1 MHPKT
6 FIIMKSA
13 DLKNIK
19 EEIFKTLKLSY
30 PVIIGQL
37 GIIMMGVVDSM
48 MVGQLGPVPLAAAS
62 LGNSLIFLVLIIGI
76 GCSVVISPIIAILV
90 GGKRYSECGTYFR
103 QSLLVN
109 VVLSFIMLGI
119 ILLGVNFIK
128 YLDQPPEVV
137 ELSII
142 YMTIV
147 GLSAVP
153 LMIYQTYKQFI
164 EGLSVMKPA
173 MIIAILAN
181 LINAFANWVLI
192 FGKFGFPALGI
203 AGAAWATF
211 ASRVFMA
218 VAIMFYVM
226 RNAKFKQY
234 DVNFHFRELDFPII
248 KKILSLGLPS
258 GFQYFFEVGAFTFA
272 VIMIGWIGANELA
285 AHQIA
290 INLASISFMA
300 VLGISQAASIRVGNA
315 MGEKSVSKIRKAGF
329 TGIFLGASIMSLAG
343 LTFILL
349 NNFLPTLYI
358 DDEAVIS
365 IASRLIIIAALFQL
379 SDGTQAVG
387 IGVLRG
393 LTDVKGPTIITFVAY
408 WIISLPIAYLLTF
421 NFNLGVDGVWI
432 GLLIGLTASAILLTL
447 RFNYKSKHIIH
458 I

>member
-1 MHPKT
+1 MNS
-6 FIIMKSA
+6 IL
-13 DLKNIK
+13 LKNIK
-19 EEIFKTLKLSY
+19 EEISTTIQLAY

-37 GIIMMGVVDSM
+37 GIIMMGVVDSI
-48 MVGQLGPVPLAAAS
+48 MVGRLGSVPLAAAS
-62 LGNSLIFLVLIIGI
+62 LGNSLIFIILIVGI
-76 GCSVVISPIIAILV
+76 GCSIVISPLVAILV
-90 GGKRYSECGTYFR
+90 GGKRYTECGVYFR

-109 VVLSFIMLGI
+109 LLLSFAMIAVI
-119 ILLGVNFIK
+119 FIGVNFIYK
-128 YLDQPPEVV
+128 LNQPPEVI
-137 ELSII
+137 ELTVV
-142 YMTIV
+142 YMSIV
-147 GLSAVP
+147 GLSALP

-164 EGLSVMKPA
+164 EGLSIMKPA
-173 MIIAILAN
+173 MVIAILAN
-181 LINAFANWVLI
+181 IINAFANWVLI
-192 FGKFGFPALGI
+192 FGELGFPKLGL

-211 ASRVFMA
+211 SSRVFMA
-218 VAIMFYVM
+218 VAIMIYVM
-226 RNAKFKQY
+226 KNEKFKQF
-234 DVNFHFRELDFPII
+234 DVTFHFRGINFPII
-248 KKILSLGLPS
+248 KKILRLGLPS
-258 GFQYFFEVGAFTFA
+258 GFQYFFEVGAFSFA

-315 MGEKSVSKIRKAGF
+315 MGEQNVAKIRKAGF
-329 TGIFLGASIMSLAG
+329 TGIALGASIMSLAG
-343 LTFILL
+343 ISFILL

-408 WIISLPIAYLLTF
+408 WIISLPIAYILAF

-432 GLLIGLTASAILLTL
+432 GLLIGLTASALMLTF

>member
-1 MHPKT
+1 MNPN
-6 FIIMKSA
+6 S
-13 DLKNIK
+13 LKQIK
-19 EEIFKTLKLSY
+19 IEIFRTFKLAY

-48 MVGQLGPVPLAAAS
+48 MVGRLGPVPLAAAS
-62 LGNSLIFLVLIIGI
+62 LGNSLIFVILIIGI
-76 GCSVVISPIIAILV
+76 GSSIVVSPLVAILV
-90 GGKRYSECGTYFR
+90 GGKRFSECGIYFR

-109 VVLSFIMLGI
+109 VILSLLMVGI
-119 ILLGVNFIK
+119 ILVGVNYIK
-128 YLDQPPEVV
+128 YLNQPPEVI
-137 ELSII
+137 ELAII

-147 GLSAVP
+147 GFSAIP
-153 LMIYQTYKQFI
+153 LMLFQTYKQFI
-164 EGLSVMKPA
+164 EGLSIMKPA
-173 MIIAILAN
+173 MIISLLAN
-181 LINAFANWVLI
+181 VINAFANWILI

-218 VAIMFYVM
+218 LVIMFYVM
-226 RNAKFKQY
+226 RNQKFKQY
-234 DVNFHFRELDFPII
+234 DVTFHFRGINLPVI
-248 KKILSLGLPS
+248 KKLLSLGLPS
-258 GFQYFFEVGAFTFA
+258 GFQYFFEVGAFSFA

-315 MGEKSVSKIRKAGF
+315 MGEQNIPNVRKAGF
-329 TGIFLGASIMSLAG
+329 TAIALGAAVMSLAG
-343 LTFILL
+343 VTFILL

-358 DDEAVIS
+358 DDKAVIS

-393 LTDVKGPTIITFVAY
+393 LTDVKGPTVITFIAY
-408 WIISLPIAYLLTF
+408 WIISLPIAYILAF
-421 NFNLGVDGVWI
+421 YFKLGVEGVWI
-432 GLLIGLTASAILLTL
+432 GLLIGLSASALMLTF

>member
-1 MHPKT
+1 
-6 FIIMKSA
+6 MKIS
-13 DLKNIK
+13 K
-19 EEIFKTLKLSY
+19 EEIFKTFKLAY
-30 PVIIGQL
+30 PVMIGQL
-37 GIIMMGVVDSM
+37 GIIMMGVVDSI
-48 MVGQLGPVPLAAAS
+48 MVGRLGSVALAAAS
-62 LGNSLIFLVLIIGI
+62 LGNSLIFIILIVGI
-76 GCSVVISPIIAILV
+76 GCSIVISPLVAILV
-90 GGKRYSECGTYFR
+90 GGKRYTECGVYFR

-109 VVLSFIMLGI
+109 VLLSFAMIAVI
-119 ILLGVNFIK
+119 FIGVNFIYK
-128 YLDQPPEVV
+128 LNQPPEVI
-137 ELSII
+137 ELTVV
-142 YMTIV
+142 YMSIV
-147 GLSAVP
+147 GLSALP

-164 EGLSVMKPA
+164 EGLSIMKPA
-173 MIIAILAN
+173 MVIAILAN
-181 LINAFANWVLI
+181 IINAFANWVLI
-192 FGKFGFPALGI
+192 FGELGFPKLGL

-211 ASRVFMA
+211 SSRVFMA
-218 VAIMFYVM
+218 VAIMIYVM
-226 RNAKFKQY
+226 KNEKFKQF
-234 DVNFHFRELDFPII
+234 DVTFHFRGINFPII
-248 KKILSLGLPS
+248 KKILRLGLPS
-258 GFQYFFEVGAFTFA
+258 GFQYFFEVGAFSFA

-315 MGEKSVSKIRKAGF
+315 MGEQNVAKIRKAGF
-329 TGIFLGASIMSLAG
+329 TGIALGASIMSLAG
-343 LTFILL
+343 ISFILL

-408 WIISLPIAYLLTF
+408 WIISLPIAYILAF

>member
-1 MHPKT
+1 MNS
-6 FIIMKSA
+6 I

-19 EEIFKTLKLSY
+19 EEISKTFKLAY
-30 PVIIGQL
+30 PIMIGQL

-119 ILLGVNFIK
+119 ILLGVNFIQ

-164 EGLSVMKPA
+164 EGLSIMKPA

-192 FGKFGFPALGI
+192 FGKFGFPVFGI

-211 ASRVFMA
+211 VSRVFMA
-218 VAIMFYVM
+218 LAIMFYVM
-226 RNAKFKQY
+226 RNDKFKQY
-234 DVNFHFRELDFPII
+234 DVNFHFRKLDFPII

-290 INLASISFMA
+290 INLASISFMV

-315 MGEKSVSKIRKAGF
+315 MGEQSVSKIRKAGF
-329 TGIFLGASIMSLAG
+329 TGIIFGASTMFLAG
-343 LTFILL
+343 ITFIIL
-349 NNFLPTLYI
+349 NDFLPTLYI
-358 DDEAVIS
+358 NDKSVIE
-365 IASRLIIIAALFQL
+365 IASRLLIIAALFQL

-393 LTDVKGPTIITFVAY
+393 LTDVKGPTIITFIAY
-408 WIISLPIAYLLTF
+408 WVISLPIAYLLAF

-432 GLLIGLTASAILLTL
+432 GLFVGLTASALMLTF

>member
-1 MHPKT
+1 MNLV
-6 FIIMKSA
+6 
-13 DLKNIK
+13 DLKSLK
-19 EEIFKTLKLSY
+19 EEIFKTFKLAY
-30 PVIIGQL
+30 PVMIGQL
-37 GIIMMGVVDSM
+37 GIIMMGVVDSI
-48 MVGQLGPVPLAAAS
+48 MVGRLGPIPLAAAS
-62 LGNSLIFLVLIIGI
+62 LGNSLIFIILIIGI
-76 GCSVVISPIIAILV
+76 GSSIVVSPLVAILV
-90 GGKRYSECGTYFR
+90 GGNRFSECGTYFR
-103 QSLLVN
+103 QSLVVNIALSLVMI
-109 VVLSFIMLGI
+109 LI
-119 ILLGVNFIK
+119 ILLGVNFI
-128 YLDQPPEVV
+128 YLLNQPPEII
-137 ELSII
+137 EQSII
-142 YMTIV
+142 YMSIV
-147 GLSAVP
+147 GLSAFP

-173 MIIAILAN
+173 MIIALSAN
-181 LINAFANWVLI
+181 FINAFANWVLI
-192 FGKFGFPALGI
+192 FGELGFPKLGI

-218 VAIMFYVM
+218 AAIMFYVM
-226 RNAKFKQY
+226 RNEKFKQY
-234 DVNFHFRELDFPII
+234 DVNFHFRGLDFKII
-248 KKILSLGLPS
+248 KKILRLGLPS
-258 GFQYFFEVGAFTFA
+258 GFQYFFEVGAFSFA

-315 MGEKSVSKIRKAGF
+315 MGEQSVSKIRKAGF

-349 NNFLPTLYI
+349 NKFLPTLYI

-408 WIISLPIAYLLTF
+408 WIISLPIAYLLAF
-421 NFNLGVDGVWI
+421 NFNFGVDGVWI

>member
-1 MHPKT
+1 M
-6 FIIMKSA
+6 S
-13 DLKNIK
+13 
-19 EEIFKTLKLSY
+19 
-30 PVIIGQL
+30 
-37 GIIMMGVVDSM
+37 
-48 MVGQLGPVPLAAAS
+48 
-62 LGNSLIFLVLIIGI
+62 
-76 GCSVVISPIIAILV
+76 
-90 GGKRYSECGTYFR
+90 
-103 QSLLVN
+103 
-109 VVLSFIMLGI
+109 
-119 ILLGVNFIK
+119 
-128 YLDQPPEVV
+128 
-137 ELSII
+137 
-142 YMTIV
+142 IV
-147 GLSAVP
+147 GLSAFP

-173 MIIAILAN
+173 MIIALSAN
-181 LINAFANWVLI
+181 LINALANWVLI
-192 FGKFGFPALGI
+192 FGELGFPKLGI

-218 VAIMFYVM
+218 AAIMFFVM
-226 RNAKFKQY
+226 RNEKFKQY
-234 DVNFHFRELDFPII
+234 DVNFHFRGLDFKII
-248 KKILSLGLPS
+248 KKILRLGLPS
-258 GFQYFFEVGAFTFA
+258 GFQYFFEVGAFSFA

-315 MGEKSVSKIRKAGF
+315 MGEQSVSKIRKAGF

-408 WIISLPIAYLLTF
+408 WIISLPIAYLLAF

-447 RFNYKSKHIIH
+447 RFNYKSKHIIN